1 METPMLKQYWQI
13 KSEIKDDNTILFFR
27 LGDFYEMFFDDA
39 KIASEILDIT
49 LTSRN
54 KNNPDPVPLCGVPFH
69 AAEGY
74 IAKLLSAGKKVAI
87 CEQVEDPKTAK
98 GVVRR
103 EVVKII
109 TPGVLMEA
117 DSLIAS
123 RNNYLAA
130 IAFNKQVFSLAICD
144 ASTGDFRATVIKDIY
159 HLAEELSR
167 IEPREVL
174 VARSF
179 SEDKVFGDLK
189 QILNHAVIS
198 VLDDPYF
205 DPAECRQIISEN
217 VPSDAYSAVGAVVG
231 YLKSTRKTNLN
242 HIRTVKPYSISEYM
256 VVDETTK
263 RNLEL
268 AKTLADGSHH
278 GSLVWL
284 LDKTRTAM
292 GARTVRNWIFYP
304 LQSIGAINERL
315 DAVEALKDDFK
326 LAEYLKNDLS
336 VVSDIERITAR
347 VVTGGSNARE
357 LVSLKDSLRI
367 LPKIKGHLKDRT
379 GYIGR
384 IRDEINPL
392 TELAERIDKVLLDDA
407 PLSIKDGGLIKCGFS
422 AELDEL
428 RGLSTSGKDFIAR
441 LEATERQRTGINS
454 LKVRYNK
461 VFGYYIEVT
470 HTHAEKIPNNYIRK
484 QTLVNAER
492 FITPELKEYEEKVLG
507 AEERIR
513 QLEYELF
520 SELRNFASSFARQL
534 ANTSAGIGRLDAVL
548 SLAESAN
555 KNRYCRPSFLENGRI
570 NITGGRHPVIEAL
583 NPASRFVPNDIN
595 LDMDK
600 CRVMIITGP
609 NMAGKSTVMRQTALI
624 SLMAQMGSF
633 VPAAEA
639 ELSVVD
645 RIFTRVGASDNLL
658 KGQSTFMVE
667 MNETAQILKNA
678 TEKSLILID
687 EIGRGTSTYDGVSI
701 AWAVAE
707 YLHDSV
713 KAKTLFA
720 THYHELTDL
729 SLTKS
734 AVKNFNVAVKEWND
748 QIIFLRK
755 LVEGGVNRSY
765 GIQVARLAGL
775 PQDIIARAKE
785 ILVKLEEGEAI
796 LKNDN
801 SAQMPL
807 FGNKDN
813 AKRCGDTSPDEI
825 AEIIKKVDTSV
836 MTPIEALNLIH
847 ELKQKIL

>member
-1 METPMLKQYWQI
+1 
-13 KSEIKDDNTILFFR
+13 
-27 LGDFYEMFFDDA
+27 
-39 KIASEILDIT
+39 
-49 LTSRN
+49 
-54 KNNPDPVPLCGVPFH
+54 
-69 AAEGY
+69 
-74 IAKLLSAGKKVAI
+74 
-87 CEQVEDPKTAK
+87 
-98 GVVRR
+98 
-103 EVVKII
+103 
-109 TPGVLMEA
+109 
-117 DSLIAS
+117 
-123 RNNYLAA
+123 
-130 IAFNKQVFSLAICD
+130 
-144 ASTGDFRATVIKDIY
+144 
-159 HLAEELSR
+159 
-167 IEPREVL
+167 
-174 VARSF
+174 
-179 SEDKVFGDLK
+179 
-189 QILNHAVIS
+189 
-198 VLDDPYF
+198 
-205 DPAECRQIISEN
+205 
-217 VPSDAYSAVGAVVG
+217 
-231 YLKSTRKTNLN
+231 
-242 HIRTVKPYSISEYM
+242 
-256 VVDETTK
+256 
-263 RNLEL
+263 
-268 AKTLADGSHH
+268 
-278 GSLVWL
+278 
-284 LDKTRTAM
+284 
-292 GARTVRNWIFYP
+292 
-304 LQSIGAINERL
+304 
-315 DAVEALKDDFK
+315 
-326 LAEYLKNDLS
+326 
-336 VVSDIERITAR
+336 
-347 VVTGGSNARE
+347 
-357 LVSLKDSLRI
+357 
-367 LPKIKGHLKDRT
+367 
-379 GYIGR
+379 
-384 IRDEINPL
+384 
-392 TELAERIDKVLLDDA
+392 
-407 PLSIKDGGLIKCGFS
+407 
-422 AELDEL
+422 
-428 RGLSTSGKDFIAR
+428 
-441 LEATERQRTGINS
+441 
-454 LKVRYNK
+454 
-461 VFGYYIEVT
+461 
-470 HTHAEKIPNNYIRK
+470 
-484 QTLVNAER
+484 
-492 FITPELKEYEEKVLG
+492 
-507 AEERIR
+507 
-513 QLEYELF
+513 
-520 SELRNFASSFARQL
+520 
-534 ANTSAGIGRLDAVL
+534 
-548 SLAESAN
+548 
-555 KNRYCRPSFLENGRI
+555 

>member
-1 METPMLKQYWQI
+1 MLKQYWQI
-13 KSEIKDDNTILFFR
+13 KSEIKDNDTILFFR

-54 KNNPDPVPLCGVPFH
+54 KNNPNPVPLCGVPFH

-74 IAKLLSAGKKVAI
+74 ITKLLSSGKKVAI
-87 CEQVEDPKTAK
+87 CEQVEDPNLAK
-98 GVVRR
+98 GIVRR

-117 DSLIAS
+117 DNLVAS
-123 RNNYLAA
+123 QNNYLVA
-130 IAFNKQVFSLAICD
+130 IAFNKGIFSLALCD
-144 ASTGDFRATVIKDIY
+144 VSTGDFRATVIKNIH
-159 HLAEELSR
+159 HLAEEMSR
-167 IEPREVL
+167 IEPKEVL

-179 SEDKVFGDLK
+179 SGDQLFANLK
-189 QILNHAVIS
+189 QMLGTAVITI
-198 VLDDPYF
+198 LDDPYF
-205 DPAECRQIISEN
+205 DPMPCGKIVSEEI
-217 VPSDAYSAVGAVVG
+217 PSDAYGAIGAIVG
-231 YLKSTRKTNLN
+231 YLKATQKTKLD
-242 HIRTVKPYSISEYM
+242 HIETVKPYSISEYM

-268 AKTLADGSHH
+268 IKTLADGSHY
-278 GSLVWL
+278 GSLIWL

-292 GARTVRNWIFYP
+292 GARTIRNWMFYP
-304 LQSIGAINERL
+304 LLNIGAINERL
-315 DAVEALKDDFK
+315 DAVQTIKDDFK
-326 LAEYLKNDLS
+326 LSECLKRDLS
-336 VVSDIERITAR
+336 TISDMERITAR
-347 VVTGGSNARE
+347 VVTGSSNARE
-357 LVSLKDSLRI
+357 LVSLKDSLRV
-367 LPKIKGHLKDRT
+367 LPKIKDHLKDCT
-379 GYIGR
+379 GCLGR
-384 IRDEINPL
+384 IMEGIDPL
-392 TELAERIDKVLLDDA
+392 TELDERIEKVLVNEP
-407 PLSIKDGGLIKCGFS
+407 PLSVKDGGLIREGFS

-470 HTHAEKIPNNYIRK
+470 HTHAEKIPDNYIRK

-520 SELRNFASSFARQL
+520 SELRNFASSFAGRL
-534 ANTSAGIGRLDAVL
+534 AQTSDCIGRLDAIV
-548 SLAESAN
+548 SLTETAN
-555 KNRYCRPSFLENGRI
+555 NNRYCRPSFSENGQI
-570 NITGGRHPVIEAL
+570 IITGGRHPVIEAL
-583 NPASRFVPNDIN
+583 NPATRFVPNDIN

-600 CRVMIITGP
+600 CRLMIITGP

-633 VPAAEA
+633 VPATEA
-639 ELSVVD
+639 NLSVVD
-645 RIFTRVGASDNLL
+645 RIFTRVGASDNLI

-667 MNETAQILKNA
+667 MNETAAILKNA

-707 YLHDSV
+707 YLHDNV

-729 SLTKS
+729 AFAKS

-765 GIQVARLAGL
+765 GIQVARLAGI

-785 ILVKLEEGEAI
+785 ILVKLEEGEML

-801 SAQMPL
+801 SGQMRL
-807 FGNKDN
+807 FG
-813 AKRCGDTSPDEI
+813 R
-825 AEIIKKVDTSV
+825 
-836 MTPIEALNLIH
+836 
-847 ELKQKIL
+847 

>member
-1 METPMLKQYWQI
+1 
-13 KSEIKDDNTILFFR
+13 
-27 LGDFYEMFFDDA
+27 
-39 KIASEILDIT
+39 
-49 LTSRN
+49 
-54 KNNPDPVPLCGVPFH
+54 
-69 AAEGY
+69 
-74 IAKLLSAGKKVAI
+74 
-87 CEQVEDPKTAK
+87 
-98 GVVRR
+98 
-103 EVVKII
+103 
-109 TPGVLMEA
+109 
-117 DSLIAS
+117 
-123 RNNYLAA
+123 
-130 IAFNKQVFSLAICD
+130 
-144 ASTGDFRATVIKDIY
+144 STGDFRATVIKDIY

>member
-1 METPMLKQYWQI
+1 MLKQYWQI

-609 NMAGKSTVMRQTALI
+609 NMAGKSTV
-624 SLMAQMGSF
+624 
-633 VPAAEA
+633 
-639 ELSVVD
+639 
-645 RIFTRVGASDNLL
+645 
-658 KGQSTFMVE
+658 
-667 MNETAQILKNA
+667 
-678 TEKSLILID
+678 
-687 EIGRGTSTYDGVSI
+687 
-701 AWAVAE
+701 
-707 YLHDSV
+707 
-713 KAKTLFA
+713 
-720 THYHELTDL
+720 
-729 SLTKS
+729 
-734 AVKNFNVAVKEWND
+734 
-748 QIIFLRK
+748 
-755 LVEGGVNRSY
+755 
-765 GIQVARLAGL
+765 
-775 PQDIIARAKE
+775 
-785 ILVKLEEGEAI
+785 
-796 LKNDN
+796 
-801 SAQMPL
+801 
-807 FGNKDN
+807 
-813 AKRCGDTSPDEI
+813 
-825 AEIIKKVDTSV
+825 
-836 MTPIEALNLIH
+836 
-847 ELKQKIL
+847 

>member
-1 METPMLKQYWQI
+1 MLKQYWQI